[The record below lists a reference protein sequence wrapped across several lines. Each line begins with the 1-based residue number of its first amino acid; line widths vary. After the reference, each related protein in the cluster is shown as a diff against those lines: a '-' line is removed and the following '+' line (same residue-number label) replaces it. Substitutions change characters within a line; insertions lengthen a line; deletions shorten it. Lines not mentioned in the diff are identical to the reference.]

1 VICDGGGANA
11 VAYGSHR
18 TAAPM
23 IRHSIRSRRLELEKR
38 SLVVNQKQMLRLM
51 REANLLR
58 QPKRFVVTAARSTLL
73 SN

>member
-1 VICDGGGANA
+1 M
-11 VAYGSHR
+11 
-18 TAAPM
+18 AAEQMPWLTLSPHCGPSM

-58 QPKRFVVTAARSTLL
+58 QPKRFVVTTARPTLL